1 MSVTPV
7 ILPKLGLTM
16 EEGRVVAWRKQ
27 VGDAVR
33 AGEVL
38 FEVET
43 DKATM
48 EVPSPVSGVLR
59 SILVPAD
66 VTAPVTEVVAIVA
79 DTADEPIGSLASVRP
94 ASAPPANP
102 PPLKPNV
109 VLGRT
114 SAAQLPA
121 SPSPD
126 PSTPDARVATSPA
139 ARKRAQELGVDIST
153 VTTSKGSRI
162 SIEDVEAAANAGVG
176 GEKREPLSRMRRAIA
191 AQMSRSA
198 REAPQFNVSRDVDMS
213 AANELRKKVDVS
225 YTDVLVS
232 AAARTLG
239 AHPRLRSRVEGDALV
254 RSVGVHIGLAVA
266 VADGLMVPVIR
277 DADRKDLPT
286 LKRDRL
292 AMEEGARSGK
302 LPAGALSDAVFS
314 ISNLGSLGVDRFTA
328 LVNPPEAAILAV
340 GRVRDQVVALAGSPA
355 VRPVVT
361 LTLSVDHRVA
371 DGAEAARFLADLT
384 ARLERGET

>member
-27 VGDAVR
+27 VGDAVH

-66 VTAPVTEVVAIVA
+66 VTAPVTELVAIIS
-79 DTADEPIGSLASVRP
+79 DRADEPIASAPLRP
-94 ASAPPANP
+94 ASAPPANS
-102 PPLKPNV
+102 PLPTTGV
-109 VLGRT
+109 VSGRT
-114 SAAQLPA
+114 AAAQLPA
-121 SPSPD
+121 TW
-126 PSTPDARVATSPA
+126 TPDARVATSPA
-139 ARKRAQELGVDIST
+139 ARKRAQELGVDIRT
-153 VTTSKGSRI
+153 VTPSKGSRI
-162 SIEDVEAAANAGVG
+162 SIEDVEAANAGFG

-198 REAPQFNVSRDVDMS
+198 REVPAFNVSRDVDMS
-213 AANELRKKVDVS
+213 AANELRKRMDVS

-232 AAARTLG
+232 AVARTLG
-239 AHPRLRSRVEGDALV
+239 AHPRLRSRLEGDALV
-254 RSVGVHIGLAVA
+254 RSAGVHIGLAVA
-266 VADGLMVPVIR
+266 VADGLLVPVIR
-277 DADRKDLPT
+277 DADRKDLAT

-292 AMEEGARSGK
+292 ALEEGARSGK
-302 LPAGALSDAVFS
+302 LPAGALSAAVFS

-328 LVNPPEAAILAV
+328 LVNPPEAAILAL

-371 DGAEAARFLADLT
+371 DGAEAARFLADL
-384 ARLERGET
+384 AGRLERGEA